1 MAIDKLPAGIG
12 NNAPLANKYKQSV
25 TNDIAAG
32 TKPSATSANQDSVT
46 LTPQAQRL
54 GQVQQTLV
62 NTPAPDNSA
71 RLEALKKAKD
81 KLEKYA
87 KDDRRPL
94 SNLVRNIVL
103 DWLDEQEKKAKGF
116 F

>member
-71 RLEALKKAKD
+71 RLEALKKAINEGSYQVDSD
-81 KLEKYA
+81 KLA
-87 KDDRRPL
+87 A
-94 SNLVRNIVL
+94 NISRF
-103 DWLDEQEKKAKGF
+103 EQDLEGL
-116 F
+116 

>member
-25 TNDIAAG
+25 TGDVTTTG
-32 TKPSATSANQDSVT
+32 KPGPTPAHQDSVT

-71 RLEALKKAKD
+71 RLDALKKAINEGSYQVDSD
-81 KLEKYA
+81 KLA
-87 KDDRRPL
+87 A
-94 SNLVRNIVL
+94 NISRF
-103 DWLDEQEKKAKGF
+103 EQDLEGL
-116 F
+116 